1 MKWLY
6 ELILIGFWELNFY
19 CNLDMEYYFIF
30 LDLEKINLDEE
41 NDDIFIV
48 ISYVEEEKIVKINR
62 KYMFG
67 GLKVWCILKENG
79 NNGLYC

>member
-1 MKWLY
+1 
-6 ELILIGFWELNFY
+6 
-19 CNLDMEYYFIF
+19 MEYYFIF
-30 LDLEKINLDEE
+30 LDCENINLDEE
-41 NDDIFIV
+41 NEDIFIV
-48 ISYVEEEKIVKINR
+48 ISYIEEKIVKINR